1 MEVLTIFY
9 MWENKWLWG
18 CPYPKQPS
26 IIHFILGSLYT
37 TTAFISRYSQLTN
50 TNQTFKG
57 YLPTESNKWQ
67 VMYILSLFIS
77 GILELALGWRQRII
91 EQKRLIDPKHKVDE
105 IGLRINHYF
114 KRKEAIM
121 STLGYSILALGVLK
135 VFISIKFL
143 MNNKN
148 YEKSFIEI
156 IEVGLGYLDLFS
168 ALNLIGLFIIL
179 ASKFVFLIIS

>member
-1 MEVLTIFY
+1 
-9 MWENKWLWG
+9 
-18 CPYPKQPS
+18 
-26 IIHFILGSLYT
+26 
-37 TTAFISRYSQLTN
+37 
-50 TNQTFKG
+50 
-57 YLPTESNKWQ
+57 
-67 VMYILSLFIS
+67 
-77 GILELALGWRQRII
+77 
-91 EQKRLIDPKHKVDE
+91 
-105 IGLRINHYF
+105 
-114 KRKEAIM
+114 M
-121 STLGYSILALGVLK
+121 STLGYSIVALGVLK